1 MAAHIINQKHVIV
14 SLNLTDAGGQRFS
27 SNVSFDTSVFFMP
40 PANSGGEN
48 GLGVSARE
56 KEDLLVRTGWFR
68 RHSLRLFREMNPSV
82 VQNQPSEEM
91 KSLTSL
97 ESISR
102 NSPAGSGPR
111 LDSSPGIVAGN
122 IVPRRITKQASKR
135 PVEHAEIVNKF
146 WRFIRRVFQ
155 PSVPGNQELNGAFA
169 AVSSVW
175 NIPVQPGGIVLAC
188 NGVYFLSCRMSIHLE
203 AQMELNWSVVEV
215 DDTAKRDMMLGTA
228 ISFVASNN
236 LTFSYDDAIEKSAA
250 TTARLTADW
259 S

>member
-14 SLNLTDAGGQRFS
+14 SLNLG
-27 SNVSFDTSVFFMP
+27 VFFMP

-48 GLGVSARE
+48 GLGVSARG

-111 LDSSPGIVAGN
+111 LDLSPGIVVGN

-135 PVEHAEIVNKF
+135 PVEYAEIVNKF

-175 NIPVQPGGIVLAC
+175 SIPVQPGGIVLAC
-188 NGVYFLSCRMSIHLE
+188 NGVYFLSCRTSIHLE

-228 ISFVASNN
+228 ISFVGGRASNN
-236 LTFSYDDAIEKSAA
+236 LTFSYDDVIEKSAA

-259 S
+259 G